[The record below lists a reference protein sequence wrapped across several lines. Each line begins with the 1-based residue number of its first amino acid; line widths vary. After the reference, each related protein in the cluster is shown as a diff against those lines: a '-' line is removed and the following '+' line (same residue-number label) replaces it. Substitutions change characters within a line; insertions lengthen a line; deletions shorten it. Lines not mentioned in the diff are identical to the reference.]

1 MQMSLST
8 AISLSDA
15 VLRTTDGQ
23 ETKRLS
29 PDVCYRIGRSP
40 SAEIQ
45 IAGNSASRLHAIL
58 AHDGRQ
64 WVLQDMSSTGTQVNR
79 APLSSKYVLKPGDV
93 IRFGEGSEWMFL
105 IEAELQE
112 TQLAGDTRIELSPA
126 HEDLFKSV
134 AVGDPLIVGTSSITS
149 GLRFHAGKAAAK
161 SAGVIIRGER
171 GAGKRHIARFLHV
184 RGAQREKGLVIANS
198 RNLTA
203 RQVRRVFG
211 THGGSDSIGTVIL
224 DEFLDLPA
232 EAQHALYDYFQDI
245 SALGGSE
252 SGEFGPRI
260 LSTTT
265 RSPER
270 AIEKGEFLAE
280 LFFKLGVAQIMIDP
294 LRDHVDDIPE
304 LAAHFARTATEQF
317 RCKEREFSSASIDLM
332 RRYHWPVNIAE
343 LRNVVERGV
352 MLAQG
357 QFIEPAD
364 LVTGFSEM
372 LRDSAPYAGYS
383 IEQVEK
389 EHIDATLTSQ
399 RWVKSHVARTL
410 GIERSTLDRKIAKYG
425 LTRDGRIPPPIDDA
439 DEDSES

>member
-1 MQMSLST
+1 MTQSP
-8 AISLSDA
+8 AISVTEA

-23 ETKRLS
+23 ETQRLS
-29 PDVCYRIGRSP
+29 PEICYRIGRST
-40 SAEIQ
+40 SVEIP
-45 IAGNSASRLHAIL
+45 IRSPSASRLHAIL
-58 AHDGRQ
+58 AHDGCQ
-64 WVLQDMSSTGTQVNR
+64 WILQDTSSHGTQVNR
-79 APLSSKYVLKPGDV
+79 APLSSKCILKPGDV

-105 IEAELQE
+105 VDAHLEE
-112 TQLAGDTRIELSPA
+112 TQLAADTRIELSPA
-126 HEDLFKSV
+126 HEELFKSV

-149 GLRFHAGKAAAK
+149 GLRFYAGKAAAK
-161 SAGVIIRGER
+161 TASVIIRGER
-171 GAGKRHIARFLHV
+171 GSGKRHVARFLHV
-184 RGAQREKGLVIANS
+184 RGSQREKGLVIANS

-203 RQVRRVFG
+203 RQIRRVFG

-232 EAQHALYDYFQDI
+232 DAQQALYDYFQEI
-245 SALGGSE
+245 SSMGGTE

-270 AIEKGEFLAE
+270 AIDKGEFLSE
-280 LFFKLGVAQIMIDP
+280 LFFKLGVAQILIDP

-304 LAAHFARTATEQF
+304 LAGHFARTAAEKF
-317 RCKEREFSSASIDLM
+317 RSKEREFSSAAIDLM
-332 RRYHWPVNIAE
+332 RRYHWPMNIAE

-352 MLAQG
+352 LLAQG

-364 LVTGFSEM
+364 LVAGFSDM

-389 EHIDATLTSQ
+389 EHIDATLTAL
-399 RWVKSHVARTL
+399 RWVKSHVAKTL

-425 LTRDGRIPPPIDDA
+425 LTRDGRIPPPLDDD
-439 DEDSES
+439 DEDVENDE